1 MSGVLEDRRTV
12 CLKVMLARKNPQT
25 ERKIPHLL
33 EGYPVVVNE
42 YEPLLDQNA
51 PSLFH
56 REAEQKGAIGDKR
69 V

>member
-1 MSGVLEDRRTV
+1 
-12 CLKVMLARKNPQT
+12 MLARKNPQT

-56 REAEQKGAIGDKR
+56 REAEQKGAIGDTNEFR
-69 V
+69 S